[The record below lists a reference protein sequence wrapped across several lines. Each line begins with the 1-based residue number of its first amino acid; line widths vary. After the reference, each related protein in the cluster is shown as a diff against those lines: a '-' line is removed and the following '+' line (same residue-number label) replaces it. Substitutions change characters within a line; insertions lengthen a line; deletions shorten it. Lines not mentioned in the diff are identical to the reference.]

1 MDFAGLIGS
10 FGGTVWTILTF
21 VVAIVIIV
29 TVHEFGHYI
38 IGRWS
43 GIHAEVF
50 SVGFGQVI
58 YSRTDRHGTR
68 WQIAAIPLGGYV
80 RFMGD
85 ADAAS
90 VRPDPNAL
98 QGLTEREKRHTMSG
112 APIWARSAT
121 VIAGPAA
128 NFLLAFVLFLSVILW
143 KGVPVDLPLIGALRT
158 VPFATPSLMVGD
170 LITAIDGQATPNIA
184 SFFTVADTL
193 GDKPSVSYQI
203 TRAGKSVAVQ
213 GPNPLPPFAESV
225 QPQSAAMDAGIV
237 AGDVVLKADGKDI
250 ASFSQLPDIIEATGG
265 KPVVLTLW
273 RAGKTFDVT
282 LTPRRK
288 DYPTADGGF
297 DTRWM
302 VGVAGGVLF
311 QPVSRQPAFLEASSM
326 AFNQGWYLVK
336 MNATAMGYMIA
347 GKISSCGM
355 SGPIGMAKVVGA
367 AARSGWETFVQ
378 TLALISLS
386 VGILNLI
393 PIPVLDGGH
402 LVFHLW
408 EAATGKPPSAR
419 ALQVLMTVGVAL
431 LGALMVFALTND
443 LFRCT

>member
-1 MDFAGLIGS
+1 MDFAGLVGS
-10 FGGTVWTILTF
+10 FGGTVWTLLTF

-50 SVGFGQVI
+50 SVGFGKVL
-58 YSRTDRHGTR
+58 YSRTDSRGTR

-85 ADAAS
+85 GDASS
-90 VRPDPNAL
+90 VRADPKAL
-98 QGLTEREKRHTMSG
+98 QGLSDQEKRHTMQG

-128 NFLLAFVLFLSVILW
+128 NFLLAFLLFLAVILW
-143 KGVPVDLPLIGALRT
+143 KGVPVDQPLIGSLKT
-158 VPFATPSLMVGD
+158 VPFPTPSLMVGD
-170 LITAIDGQATPNIA
+170 LITAIDGQATPDLA

-193 GDKPSVSYQI
+193 SDKPTVNYQV
-203 TRAGKSVAVQ
+203 TRAGQSVAVQ
-213 GPNPLPPFAESV
+213 GPNPLPALADSV
-225 QPQSAAMDAGIV
+225 QPQSAAMDAGIT
-237 AGDVVLKADGKDI
+237 AGDVILKADGKDI
-250 ASFSQLPDIIEATGG
+250 VSFSQLPVIIEASGG
-265 KPVVLTLW
+265 KPVDLTLW

-311 QPVSRQPAFLEASSM
+311 QPVSRQPAFLEASGM

-336 MNATAMGYMIA
+336 MNATAIGYMVA

-367 AARSGWETFVQ
+367 AARSGWETFLQ
-378 TLALISLS
+378 TLALVSLS
-386 VGILNLI
+386 VGILNLF

-419 ALQVLMTVGVAL
+419 ALQVLMTVGVGL
-431 LGALMVFALTND
+431 LAALMMFALSND
-443 LFRCT
+443 LFRC